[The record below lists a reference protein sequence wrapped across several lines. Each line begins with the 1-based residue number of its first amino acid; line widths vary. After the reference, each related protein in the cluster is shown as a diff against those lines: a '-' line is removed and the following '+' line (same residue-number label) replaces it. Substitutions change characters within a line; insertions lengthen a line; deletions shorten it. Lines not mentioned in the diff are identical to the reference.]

1 MRELSTFNDD
11 ATYKEK
17 TVKHRLV
24 CVFATCAGLYGQ
36 GALAIDNLKINGF
49 MTAGASAIDSKSNA
63 TQDGLMEDKI
73 GFKADNRLGLQVTA
87 KINPQV
93 DFNGQLFAQAREE
106 NYNVHTDWAYITY
119 RPLESLQV
127 RAGLNKLPNFL
138 ISDYQWVGYAYP
150 WIRPPQ
156 EIYTQNPL
164 ESASGVHLIFKQPVG
179 DAQLLIQPYFGR
191 DSDEVVVPQDAII
204 NNAGGGLTTYTA
216 GKVGHIEFDSD
227 PVKGLDLSL
236 ITDTFTVRAGHQTA
250 KVNLEFD
257 TPSEGDNWRLTTLGF
272 TMDRRNVVLYTE
284 YFQRKVDGNANAIW
298 PNQKGYYATL
308 GYRMGKF
315 LPHFTAAKLD
325 DNKNASGANIGTPLK
340 QTSQT
345 LGLRYEVGSGAAL
358 KFEFGRAKPEDGTR
372 GLFVNVPDKSTVKI
386 YGAAIDVV
394 F

>member
-1 MRELSTFNDD
+1 MKYRLACFL
-11 ATYKEK
+11 
-17 TVKHRLV
+17 TV
-24 CVFATCAGLYGQ
+24 CAGLYGE
-36 GALAIDNLKINGF
+36 GAMAIDSLKINGF
-49 MTAGASAIDSKSNA
+49 MTAGAAAIDSKNNK
-63 TQDGLMEDKI
+63 TQDGLIEDKI

-119 RPLESLQV
+119 RPVENLQV

-156 EIYTQNPL
+156 EVYTQNPL

-179 DAQLLIQPYFGR
+179 DAQFLIQPYFGR
-191 DSDEVVVPQDAII
+191 DSDEVVAPQDAII
-204 NNAGGGLTTYTA
+204 NNSGGGLTTLTA
-216 GKVGHIEFDSD
+216 GKVGHIGFESD
-227 PVKGLDLSL
+227 PVRGLDLSL
-236 ITDTFTVRAGHQTA
+236 VADNFTVRAGYQAA

-257 TPSEGDNWRLTTLGF
+257 TPSEGDNWRLATLGV
-272 TMDRRNVVLYTE
+272 TGEWSNVVVYSE

-308 GYRMGKF
+308 GYRLGKF
-315 LPHFTAAKLD
+315 LPHFTASKLD
-325 DNKNASGANIGTPLK
+325 DNKNPTGATNGTPLK

-345 LGLRYEVGSGAAL
+345 LGLRYEAGNSAAL
-358 KFEFGRAKPEDGTR
+358 KFEVGRAKPEGGTR
-372 GLFVNVPDKSTVKI
+372 GLFVNVPDKSTVKT
-386 YGAAIDVV
+386 YGVAIDVV